1 MRSAPMEL
9 DQTSAAIL
17 ACVVGLTVGAWLAL
31 AYRRLR
37 DSWRARAHNL
47 RGKRAES
54 AAAKLLVSRG
64 YRVLAQQDRRKY
76 LVKQDDAEQ
85 PVELIIDFVVERNGE
100 RFAAEVKTAGAAV
113 GIERADTRRQL
124 LEYQLALG
132 CKRVLLVDP
141 EHDAIT
147 TLEFPIPRPASATTA
162 APKPRAASLTTAV
175 VSLVVVVVVVIVLVT
190 MRR

>member
-1 MRSAPMEL
+1 MEL

-147 TLEFPIPRPASATTA
+147 TLEFPIPRPASATSA